1 MLIDDVTISVKAGT
15 GGDGLVA
22 WNKNKMSLGPTGG
35 DGGKGG
41 DVYLRGVLNIGALS
55 RFRNIKDFAAND
67 GKTGEG
73 QRKTGKDGKGLVLDV
88 PIGTVV
94 HNLSNKQTLEIERVD
109 QQLLIAKGGE
119 GGRGNFSFRSS
130 RNTSP
135 KQYTSGKPGEKFRL
149 RLELKLIAD
158 VGLIGFPNAGK
169 STLLN
174 SLTSARSKVANYPFT
189 TLEPN
194 LGVYYELILA
204 DIPGLIAGA
213 AEGKGL
219 GIKFL
224 RHIER
229 TKILFHLISAHSKD
243 PAKDY
248 RTIRNELRKYSKK
261 LLQKKEYVFLSRCDD
276 VPENILQMRLGQMK
290 KAKIECSPISIL
302 EDDKMQEVKNILN
315 QIKLEK

>member
-1 MLIDDVTISVKAGT
+1 MLIDDVTISIKAGA

-55 RFRNIKDFAAND
+55 RYRNIKDFAAKN
-67 GKTGEG
+67 GKMGQG
-73 QRKTGKDGKGLVLDV
+73 QRKTGKDGPDLILDV
-88 PIGTVV
+88 PIGTVL
-94 HNLSNKQTLEIERVD
+94 HNLTTKKTSEIKHNEETLLV
-109 QQLLIAKGGE
+109 ASGGI
-119 GGRGNFSFRSS
+119 GGRGNYSFRSS
-130 RNTSP
+130 RNTTP
-135 KQYTSGKPGEKFRL
+135 KKFTAGKSGEKFRL

-174 SLTSARSKVANYPFT
+174 ALTSAHSKVANYPFT
-189 TLEPN
+189 TLEPS

-229 TKILFHLISAHSKD
+229 TNILFHLISADAKD
-243 PAKDY
+243 PVKEY
-248 RTIRNELRKYSKK
+248 KTIRDELRKYSKN
-261 LLQKKEYVFLSRCDD
+261 LLKKTEYVFLSKCD
-276 VPENILQMRLGQMK
+276 NISQSMLERRLNELK
-290 KAKIECSPISIL
+290 KAKIKCEPLSIL
-302 EDDKMQEVKNILN
+302 EDDKMDVVKDILN
-315 QIKLEK
+315 EIKLNK